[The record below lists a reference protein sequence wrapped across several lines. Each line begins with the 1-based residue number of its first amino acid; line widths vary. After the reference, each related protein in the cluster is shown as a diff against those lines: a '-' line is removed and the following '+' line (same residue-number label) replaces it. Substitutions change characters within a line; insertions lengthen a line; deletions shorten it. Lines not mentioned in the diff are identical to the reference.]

1 MKEEIEI
8 DDHKLQ
14 NLLFK
19 LIRRDMQKVKKIQE
33 IRAILEANRKKRIRR
48 RIIFLGTPLSA
59 AAIIILWFSTFKRAE
74 PFNPDEFYQQHFNKE
89 INDIN
94 YRGEENINNESTFKL
109 EEVADQ
115 ISIGK
120 EAMANENWQEAE
132 TIFQQL
138 QSMGGSVRI
147 ECLWHLSLISLKT
160 DNLPECKTY
169 LKELI
174 NTKDPTFLEQARE
187 LRRKLRNNPK
197 K

>member
-8 DDHKLQ
+8 DNHKLQ
-14 NLLFK
+14 NLLNQF
-19 LIRRDMQKVKKIQE
+19 LLRDKEKNKKIEE
-33 IRAILEANRKKRIRR
+33 IRAIMEANRRKRIRR
-48 RIIFLGTPLSA
+48 RILFLGTPISA
-59 AAIIILWFSTFKRAE
+59 AAILILWFSIFKRSETFSA
-74 PFNPDEFYQQHFNKE
+74 DEFYQQHFNKE

-94 YRGEENINNESTFKL
+94 YRGEQNINNDSTFKL

-132 TIFQQL
+132 TIFRQL
-138 QSMGGSVRI
+138 QSLGGSVRI

-160 DNLPECKTY
+160 DNLPQCKTY

-174 NTKDPTFLEQARE
+174 HTKDPTYLLPA
-187 LRRKLRNNPK
+187 RKLLK
-197 K
+197 AID